1 MQELS
6 TNPTLQKPSQ
16 FAWRSSII
24 LLIFVLL
31 ASAGLFS
38 YQIIRGIELTTLT
51 SAIQDQE
58 ARIASGSTDRDV
70 IVAGILSSSTLR
82 PSIQLGRLVSD
93 FRAVA
98 SSAHIR
104 LQGFSVADDR
114 ISSHLIVTPEIGGAD
129 PITTIIALMRARNAD
144 LHLVAD
150 PISTVAGS
158 PRSRDTA
165 VVFRILPR

>member
-16 FAWRSSII
+16 SAWRASIV

-31 ASAGLFS
+31 VSAGLFA
-38 YQIIRGIELTTLT
+38 YQIMRGIDLRILT
-51 SAIQDQE
+51 STIQEQE

-70 IVAGILSSSTLR
+70 IIAGILSSSTLR

-93 FRAVA
+93 SRAVA

-104 LQGFSVADDR
+104 LQGFSVVDDR
-114 ISSHLIVTPEIGGAD
+114 ISSHLIVTPEIGGTD
-129 PITTIIALMRARNAD
+129 PINTIIALMRARNSD